1 MSRVTALVTLAIGD
15 MPEFAMSH
23 PIFRRY
29 AKRHKLDFVHIRQR
43 RYALST
49 GWFEPRR
56 HQWLFFE
63 KHQIRKLLERYER
76 IIYLD
81 GDILL
86 TPACPNLLELVPTG
100 KLGCVFEDIGPRAW
114 ERHDE
119 LTRAQNSAGV
129 LPTKP
134 AGYFNAGV
142 LVVDRAHRQLFDL
155 HECPPVGGRWPEQT
169 ALNYHANRLGLLLYP
184 LPARCNLLAEF
195 TTAWAHEGQRRAAWV
210 IHYAGRVNRPLMA
223 KDFPTIAATWMDQK

>member
-1 MSRVTALVTLAIGD
+1 MPRATALVTLAIGEL
-15 MPEFAMSH
+15 PEFALSH

-29 AKRHKLDFVHIRQR
+29 ARRHDLDFVHIRQR

-49 GWFEPRR
+49 RWFKPRR

-63 KHQIRKLLERYER
+63 KHQLRKLLETYER
-76 IIYLD
+76 ILYLD

-86 TPACPNLLELVPTG
+86 TPDCPNLVDLVPAG
-100 KLGCVFEDIGPRAW
+100 HLGCVFEDVGPRAW

-119 LTRAQNSAGV
+119 LARAQAKAGA
-129 LPTKP
+129 LPTPP
-134 AGYFNAGV
+134 AGYFNAGM
-142 LVVDRAHRQLFDL
+142 LVVDRAHRPLFDL
-155 HECPPVGGRWPEQT
+155 HACPPVGGRWPEQT
-169 ALNYHANRLGLLLYP
+169 ALNYHAARLRLPLHP

-195 TTAWAHEGQRRAAWV
+195 PTTWANAAHRRAAWV

-223 KDFPTIAATWMDQK
+223 KDFPAIAAAWMDQP